1 MSSSATHPR
10 LSEEAL
16 RLVAARFKVLG
27 EPHRLL
33 LLQTLQAGE
42 FSVSELVRTTG
53 MSQTN
58 VSRHLQTL
66 ADAGMVDRR
75 KVGVSVFYRIA
86 DSTIFQL
93 CELMCGSLQRTLDRQ
108 EQALGATPRQISP
121 EV

>member
-1 MSSSATHPR
+1 MSGSPAPSH

-16 RLVAARFKVLG
+16 RLIAARFKVLS

-33 LLQTLQAGE
+33 LLQSLRAGE
-42 FSVSELVRTTG
+42 FSVSELVRATG

-66 ADAGMVDRR
+66 AEAGMVDRR
-75 KVGVSVFYRIA
+75 KVGVSVLYRIA
-86 DSTIFQL
+86 DATIFQL

-108 EQALGATPRQISP
+108 EQALGAAPRQIP
-121 EV
+121 